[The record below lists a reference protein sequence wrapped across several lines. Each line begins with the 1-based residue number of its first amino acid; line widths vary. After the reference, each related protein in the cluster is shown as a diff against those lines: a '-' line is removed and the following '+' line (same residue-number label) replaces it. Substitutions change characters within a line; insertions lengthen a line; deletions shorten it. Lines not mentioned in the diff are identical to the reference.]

1 MPDMVVTPALTS
13 TVSATTTWSPA
24 SLSAA
29 AAHRCAAARVD
40 LGSTSVFRVARDRD
54 GSRGLMAL
62 GVERGDRAR
71 SS

>member
-1 MPDMVVTPALTS
+1 MPDMVVTPAPAS

-40 LGSTSVFRVARDRD
+40 LD
-54 GSRGLMAL
+54 GPAG
-62 GVERGDRAR
+62 
-71 SS
+71 

>member
-1 MPDMVVTPALTS
+1 MPDMVVTPAPAS

-40 LGSTSVFRVARDRD
+40 LDLRPVFRAARDR
-54 GSRGLMAL
+54 GTGPA
-62 GVERGDRAR
+62 G
-71 SS
+71 

>member
-29 AAHRCAAARVD
+29 AAHRCAAARAD
-40 LGSTSVFRVARDRD
+40 LDLRPYSE
-54 GSRGLMAL
+54 SRGIGTGPA
-62 GVERGDRAR
+62 G
-71 SS
+71 